1 MIIVD
6 KETNDLISGLR
17 LSLSKCQ
24 DFIKHQQSVINVKDD
39 AITEL
44 NKALARSHEIGLKQ
58 NNTITLLQTECDR
71 KDDVIALLKDVIE
84 MLNL

>member
-1 MIIVD
+1 MHIPNDPVG
-6 KETNDLISGLR
+6 DLIDDLK

-71 KDDVIALLKDVIE
+71 KDDAIALLKDVIE